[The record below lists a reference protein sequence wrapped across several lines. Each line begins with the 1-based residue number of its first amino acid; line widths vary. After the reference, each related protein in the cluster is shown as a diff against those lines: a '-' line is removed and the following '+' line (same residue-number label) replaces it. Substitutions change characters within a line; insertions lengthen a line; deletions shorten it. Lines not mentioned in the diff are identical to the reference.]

1 MPDKQL
7 LWDITGRCNLF
18 CQHCYAYDKYE
29 WRNKEYVQRRDMTL
43 EESQKFLSQ
52 AKEMGFNHVH
62 LLGGEPLLRPD
73 VLDILTFA
81 RRILDLKITM
91 NTNGLLLT
99 PKMIDSL
106 IDLEIYQVAVSFE
119 GTTAKIHDAI
129 RGSGNFERAR
139 KNLKVL
145 GDRVIEHGSEMLVGV
160 GYVITLNG
168 LTDVKNVFQ
177 FALDNCA
184 NGLTVD
190 FISKD
195 GRAVEFFE
203 ELEYPVEN
211 AITALEELMESASG
225 RVPPGF
231 VFQLNVKP
239 RLRRYLSERYGVVLK
254 GEAFG
259 DLCPAG
265 NHAMLVENDGV
276 TTPCGILNKKLKN
289 QQAVSEGRYT
299 PERLHIKDF
308 SSFEELQE
316 TTFFRSFREFKKQHQ
331 GTVPTC
337 RTCEFRASCQP
348 CPIDWLDAKEVREC
362 VIAEEHRDCWRSS
375 LWNRPLSVNLPNSS
389 SLNDNGRKIVEA
401 LQKQQTL
408 AEISHSIAV
417 SNGVTQAQVEEDIW
431 EFAMSL
437 RLAGLLS
444 ITCLERR

>member
-1 MPDKQL
+1 MPEKQL
-7 LWDITGRCNLF
+7 LWDITGQCNLF

-29 WRNKEYVQRRDMTL
+29 WRNKERIQRSDMTL
-43 EESQKFLSQ
+43 EESKRFLSQ
-52 AKEMGFNHVH
+52 AKAMGFNHVH
-62 LLGGEPLLRPD
+62 LLGGEPLLRAD

-81 RRILDLKITM
+81 RQDLDLKITM

-99 PKMIDSL
+99 PRMIDSL

-119 GTTAKIHDAI
+119 GTTAQTHDAI
-129 RGSGNFERAR
+129 RGSGTFERTR
-139 KNLKVL
+139 KNLKKL
-145 GDRVIEHGSEMLVGV
+145 GDCVIARGADMLVGV
-160 GYVITLNG
+160 GYVITHAG
-168 LTDVKNVFQ
+168 LSDVKNVFQ
-177 FALDNCA
+177 FALDNSA

-203 ELEYPVEN
+203 ELDYPEEN

-239 RLRRYLSERYGVVLK
+239 RLRRYLSERYGVLLK

-276 TTPCGILNKKLKN
+276 TTPCGILNKKRKN
-289 QQAVSEGRYT
+289 EQAVSEGRYT
-299 PERLHIKDF
+299 PDQLHIKDF

-316 TTFFRSFREFKKQHQ
+316 TSFFRSFSEFKKQHQ

-337 RTCEFRASCQP
+337 QTCEFRASCQP

-362 VIAEEHRDCWRSS
+362 VIAEERRECWHSS
-375 LWNRPLSVNLPNSS
+375 VWNQPLSVNWPNLS
-389 SLNDNGRKIVEA
+389 SLNGIGCKIVEA
-401 LQKQQTL
+401 LQKQHTL
-408 AEISHSIAV
+408 AKISHDIAV
-417 SNGVTQAQVEEDIW
+417 STGVTQAQVEEDVW
-431 EFAMSL
+431 DFAMSL
-437 RLAGLLS
+437 RAAGLLS
-444 ITCLERR
+444 IPCSERR